1 MTRLLGVRP
10 ASRFTGIVVSAMFL
24 AGAIVG
30 ITAQSAHAAT
40 PLLCVGTETA
50 SFSPPLTNTPRL
62 TTVSATEDLDY
73 CPLGGVTTGSAS
85 GIFQVT
91 ASCTG
96 ETLTPTAI
104 TYRWNTGQSSAVN
117 YTATSVTRLAD
128 GSTLVVSVGTVTGGF
143 DQGAAAETQI
153 VDPVLNLTLCSGSG
167 VSQVTG
173 PETLTFI

>member
-1 MTRLLGVRP
+1 
-10 ASRFTGIVVSAMFL
+10 
-24 AGAIVG
+24 
-30 ITAQSAHAAT
+30 
-40 PLLCVGTETA
+40 
-50 SFSPPLTNTPRL
+50 
-62 TTVSATEDLDY
+62 
-73 CPLGGVTTGSAS
+73 
-85 GIFQVT
+85 VT

-173 PETLTFI
+173 PETLTFS